1 MSATG
6 RIAKLTIRSSASLP
20 ACDDAHTASMISGI
34 HRHEPECN
42 VNRAEHEYA
51 NSEAHARAARHRRH
65 RRDLVQRRGNDQC
78 SAEPGST
85 NRSPA
90 STEYPL
96 RTIHPRRPR
105 NCLRLRHAGNGKA
118 RVKISCAECGVVDS
132 VRRVA
137 LAGNAPAVYEIT
149 IRMRDESTRVVT
161 LSHGNWRPRDRITLI
176 GGANTS
182 GR

>member
-1 MSATG
+1 M
-6 RIAKLTIRSSASLP
+6 
-20 ACDDAHTASMISGI
+20 
-34 HRHEPECN
+34 
-42 VNRAEHEYA
+42 NRAEP
-51 NSEAHARAARHRRH
+51 NTRI
-65 RRDLVQRRGNDQC
+65 
-78 SAEPGST
+78 PK
-85 NRSPA
+85 
-90 STEYPL
+90 PL
-96 RTIHPRRPR
+96 RVPFVI
-105 NCLRLRHAGNGKA
+105 AGIAAISFSAVGMTNVPLAWFHKSVAGFDRISSQDDLSAAPAELPSLASPGTGKA

-137 LAGNAPAVYEIT
+137 RTGNAPAVYEIT

>member
-1 MSATG
+1 MRVPFVIAGIAAISFSAVGMTNVPLTWFHKSVAG
-6 RIAKLTIRSSASLP
+6 FDRISSQDDPSAAPAELTSLAS
-20 ACDDAHTASMISGI
+20 
-34 HRHEPECN
+34 
-42 VNRAEHEYA
+42 
-51 NSEAHARAARHRRH
+51 
-65 RRDLVQRRGNDQC
+65 
-78 SAEPGST
+78 
-85 NRSPA
+85 
-90 STEYPL
+90 
-96 RTIHPRRPR
+96 
-105 NCLRLRHAGNGKA
+105 AGNGKA

-137 LAGNAPAVYEIT
+137 LTGNAPAVYEIT